1 MIECVE
7 IKLSR
12 KKGILALLGAI
23 VFIVLCCLFII
34 EPKRFINPI
43 FRNEQFI
50 FFVGIV
56 GVILFGVFA
65 FFIFRKLF
73 DNKFGLII
81 SEEGI
86 FDNSSATSVG
96 LIQWKD
102 IVSYKVTQVVSTKF
116 IMIEVNNSQE
126 YIDKCKSLFIKKSLE
141 ANNKLYGTPILIAS
155 NSLMLDF
162 KDLEEVIKDSFK
174 KYK

>member
-73 DNKFGLII
+73 VKKEYLII
-81 SEEGI
+81 
-86 FDNSSATSVG
+86 
-96 LIQWKD
+96 LQR
-102 IVSYKVTQVVSTKF
+102 QV
-116 IMIEVNNSQE
+116 
-126 YIDKCKSLFIKKSLE
+126 
-141 ANNKLYGTPILIAS
+141 
-155 NSLMLDF
+155 
-162 KDLEEVIKDSFK
+162 
-174 KYK
+174 